1 MKFNRKQNKGLNPV
15 VNILLLVL
23 RLIFGGVFVF
33 SGFVKLIDPLG
44 FSYKIQEYLNMFG
57 GFFEIFKPLALLGA
71 IGVCVAE
78 LVIGLNIMFNIR
90 FRLSALAGLLFML
103 FFTPLTLYIAI
114 TSPISDCGCFGDAF
128 TITNTQ
134 TFIKNVF
141 LLSIITTLFV
151 ASKHIRPVFTPITEW
166 IITAVFVLLAA
177 GFGLYNYRNL
187 PVIDFRPYRVGV
199 NILEAMS
206 VPEGKPRD
214 EYKITLIYEKDG
226 VQKEF
231 TLENFPRG
239 ETDWVF
245 VDQKLTLIS
254 RGYQPSITDFFIE
267 NEFFDDI
274 TEDILMFEG
283 YTYLVIM
290 YNINS
295 APERQIINAQK
306 LYNRTLRSGNM
317 QFYALT
323 GSSAADIENVRNRT
337 GITYPFATSNPT
349 TLKTI
354 IRSNPGVVL
363 LKNGTIQ
370 AKWHWRNFDWERS
383 L

>member
-114 TSPISDCGCFGDAF
+114 ASPISDCGCFGDAF

-166 IITAVFVLLAA
+166 IITAVFVLLGASFA
-177 GFGLYNYRNL
+177 LYNYRNL
-187 PVIDFRPYRVGV
+187 PIIDFRPYRVGV
-199 NILEAMS
+199 NILEAMTI
-206 VPEGKPRD
+206 PEGKPRD

-226 VQKEF
+226 VQQEF

-370 AKWHWRNFDWERS
+370 AKWHWRNFDWERQ
-383 L
+383 

>member
-1 MKFNRKQNKGLNPV
+1 MKHNRKQNKGLNPV

-23 RLIFGGVFVF
+23 RLIFGGIFVF

-44 FSYKIQEYLNMFG
+44 SSYKIQEYLTTFG
-57 GFFEIFKPLALLGA
+57 GFFEIFAPLALLGA
-71 IGVCVAE
+71 IGLCVVE
-78 LVIGLNIMFNIR
+78 LVIGLNIIFNIR
-90 FRLSALAGLLFML
+90 FRLSAFGGLLFML
-103 FFTPLTLYIAI
+103 VFTPLTLYIAI
-114 TSPISDCGCFGDAF
+114 AEPISSCGCFGDAF

-134 TFIKNVF
+134 TFVKNVF
-141 LLSIITTLFV
+141 LLSMIIVLFI
-151 ASKHIRPVFTPITEW
+151 ASKRMRPVFTPAIEW
-166 IITAVFVLLAA
+166 IVTTIFILAA
-177 GFGLYNYRNL
+177 TIFALHNYRNL
-187 PVIDFRPYRVGV
+187 PIIDFRPYKVGV
-199 NILEAMS
+199 NIFEAMS
-206 VPEGKPRD
+206 IPEGKPRD
-214 EYKITLIYEKDG
+214 EYKITLIYEKNG
-226 VQKEF
+226 VQQEF

-274 TEDILMFEG
+274 TEDVLTFEG

-295 APERQIINAQK
+295 ASDRQILNVQK
-306 LYNRTLRSGNM
+306 LYNRTRRSENTR
-317 QFYALT
+317 FYALT
-323 GSSAADIENVRNRT
+323 GSSADDIENVRNRT

-370 AKWHWRNFDWERS
+370 AKWHWRNFDWERR
-383 L
+383 

>member
-1 MKFNRKQNKGLNPV
+1 MKHNRKQHKGLNPV
-15 VNILLLVL
+15 MNILLFVL

-44 FSYKIQEYLNMFG
+44 SSYKIQEYLITFG
-57 GFFEIFKPLALLGA
+57 GFFEIFAPLALFGA
-71 IGVCVAE
+71 IAVCVAE
-78 LVIGLNIMFNIR
+78 LVIGLNIIFNIR
-90 FRLSALAGLLFML
+90 FRLSVFGGLLFML
-103 FFTPLTLYIAI
+103 VFTPLTLYIAI
-114 TSPISDCGCFGDAF
+114 TSPISDCGCFGDAL

-141 LLSIITTLFV
+141 LLSIIIVLFV
-151 ASKHIRPVFTPITEW
+151 ASKHIRSVFTPITEW
-166 IITAVFVLLAA
+166 IIVAVFVLL
-177 GFGLYNYRNL
+177 GTSFGLYNYRNL
-187 PVIDFRPYRVGV
+187 PIIDFRPYRVGV
-199 NILEAMS
+199 NILEAMN

-214 EYKITLIYEKDG
+214 KYKVTLIYEKDG

-274 TEDILMFEG
+274 TEDVLSFEG

-290 YNINS
+290 YNLNVV
-295 APERQIINAQK
+295 PERQIINAQK
-306 LYNRTLRSGNM
+306 LYNRTLRSENVR
-317 QFYALT
+317 FYALT
-323 GSSAADIENVRNRT
+323 GSSTDDIENVRNRT

-370 AKWHWRNFDWERS
+370 AKWHWRNFDWER
-383 L
+383 

>member
-1 MKFNRKQNKGLNPV
+1 MKFNRKQNKELNPA

-44 FSYKIQEYLNMFG
+44 FSYKIQEYLMMFG

-114 TSPISDCGCFGDAF
+114 ASPISDCGCFGDAF

-166 IITAVFVLLAA
+166 IITAVFVLLGASFA
-177 GFGLYNYRNL
+177 LYNYRNL
-187 PVIDFRPYRVGV
+187 PIIDFRPYRVGV
-199 NILEAMS
+199 NILEAMTI
-206 VPEGKPRD
+206 PEGKPRD

-226 VQKEF
+226 VQQEF